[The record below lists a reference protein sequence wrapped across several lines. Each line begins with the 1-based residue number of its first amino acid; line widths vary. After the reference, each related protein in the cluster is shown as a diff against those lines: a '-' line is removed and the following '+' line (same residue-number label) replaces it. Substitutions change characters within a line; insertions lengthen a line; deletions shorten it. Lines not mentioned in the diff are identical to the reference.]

1 MLKDVLDL
9 FEVCIIVYPNKA
21 HFFHNRYSLHFT
33 YVSALFKLK
42 LSHHFKKIFF
52 EALHQVIL
60 GTLEAWFIILP

>member
-42 LSHHFKKIFF
+42 LQHHFFKISF
-52 EALHQVIL
+52 EALHQDSQGII
-60 GTLEAWFIILP
+60 EAWFIILP